1 MPSRH
6 VPSMINVWT
15 INGEPKLYGNG
26 ETGQTGITLPHFVP
40 FLSQDNDFKCH
51 VMVYWPQFHGL
62 FMWWIFILFILV
74 ELFKL
79 SYHILLLHCPRLCC
93 QSFLWFFVFFI
104 HVGGIVDNHFLS
116 HLYLIKKTWCRFK
129 SVDHENEV
137 KIMWHMLD
145 WHTQGDT
152 RLFGNGQTPN
162 NINLT

>member
-1 MPSRH
+1 VTHAASTCTFHDQCMDHKWWTQVVWKWRNRINRYNPATFCALPMSGQWFQMP
-6 VPSMINVWT
+6 
-15 INGEPKLYGNG
+15 
-26 ETGQTGITLPHFVP
+26 
-40 FLSQDNDFKCH
+40 C
-51 VMVYWPQFHGL
+51 HGL

-79 SYHILLLHCPRLCC
+79 SYHTLLLHCPRLCC
-93 QSFLWFFVFFI
+93 QTFLWLFVFFI